1 MDERKEALKYL
12 LRNFCFAM
20 PFLVI
25 GIYWF
30 IPVSAKS
37 IPAVFL
43 LVVGAILLGKPIAA
57 LMTSSASSILF
68 PGSAGREVSLMF
80 SIPEA
85 RILERKFDEA
95 LSLFKEMI
103 PRDPQRLE
111 IYVRIMN
118 LAVEKM
124 KQPGIARDAFR
135 AGLKNLTDSEDRRIL
150 VGQYQR
156 LIDTFEIRN

>member
-1 MDERKEALKYL
+1 MDDRKAALKYL
-12 LRNFCFAM
+12 SKNFCFAM
-20 PFLVI
+20 PFLVV
-25 GIYWF
+25 GIYLF
-30 IPVSAKS
+30 VPISAKS

-57 LMTSSASSILF
+57 LLTSSASSILF

-85 RILERKFDEA
+85 RILERKYDEA

-103 PRDPQRLE
+103 PKDPDRLE
-111 IYVRIMN
+111 IYMRIMN

-135 AGLKNLTDSEDRRIL
+135 AGLKNLTNAEDKRIL
-150 VGQYQR
+150 AGQYKR
-156 LIDTFEIRN
+156 LIDTYEISH